1 MIKNRNTMKITS
13 LLIIISCIA
22 LLFTSCEKDEM
33 GIGTTGGGGMDNS
46 VESTSSKSGLQPLE
60 LNVDLGQ
67 VRVNVTNTNEE
78 VVLYKEVDTSLE
90 ENTSIDI
97 SSLPSGIYYI
107 DIVGKNRKIIE
118 HDSFI
123 IK

>member
-46 VESTSSKSGLQPLE
+46 VESTSSRSGLQLLD
-60 LNVDLGQ
+60 LNGDLGQ
-67 VRVNVTNTNEE
+67 VSVNITNTNEE
-78 VVLYKEVDTSLE
+78 VVFYKEVDTSLD

-97 SSLPSGIYYI
+97 SSLPSDIYYI
-107 DIVGKNRKIIE
+107 DIVGKDGEIIE

>member
-33 GIGTTGGGGMDNS
+33 DKTGNAGGGMDNS
-46 VESTSSKSGLQPLE
+46 VQSTSMSVLRSLE
-60 LNVDLGQ
+60 SNVDFGL
-67 VRVNVTNTNEE
+67 VRVNVTNINGE
-78 VVLYKEVDTSLE
+78 VVFYRNVDTSLD
-90 ENTSIDI
+90 ENTSIDT
-97 SSLPSGIYYI
+97 SDLPSGVYYI
-107 DIVGKNRKIIE
+107 DIVGEDGKLIE

>member
-22 LLFTSCEKDEM
+22 LLFTSCEKYEM
-33 GIGTTGGGGMDNS
+33 DKTGTGGGGMDNS
-46 VESTSSKSGLQPLE
+46 IESKSMSVLRSLE
-60 LNVDLGQ
+60 SNVDFGL
-67 VRVNVTNTNEE
+67 VSVNVTNISGE
-78 VVLYKEVDTSLE
+78 VVFYKDVDTSLD
-90 ENTSIDI
+90 ENTFIDI

-107 DIVGKNRKIIE
+107 DIVGKDRKIIE

>member
-1 MIKNRNTMKITS
+1 MKITS

-46 VESTSSKSGLQPLE
+46 VESTSSRSGLQLLD
-60 LNVDLGQ
+60 LNGDLGQ
-67 VRVNVTNTNEE
+67 VSVNITNTNEE
-78 VVLYKEVDTSLE
+78 VVFYKEVDTSLD

-97 SSLPSGIYYI
+97 SSLPSDIYYI
-107 DIVGKNRKIIE
+107 DIVGKDGEIIE

>member
-46 VESTSSKSGLQPLE
+46 VESTSSRSGLQSLD

-67 VRVNVTNTNEE
+67 VSVNITNTNEE
-78 VVLYKEVDTSLE
+78 VVFYKEVDTSLD

-97 SSLPSGIYYI
+97 SSLPSDIYYI
-107 DIVGKNRKIIE
+107 DIVGKDGEIIE

-123 IK
+123 LK